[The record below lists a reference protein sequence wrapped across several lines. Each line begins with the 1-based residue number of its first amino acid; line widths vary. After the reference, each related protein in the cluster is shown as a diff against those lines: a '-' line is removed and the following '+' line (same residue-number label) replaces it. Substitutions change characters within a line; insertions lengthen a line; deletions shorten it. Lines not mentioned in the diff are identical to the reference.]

1 MSAPVSTH
9 GPRAGLWGQVRHLLS
24 PQRPWVYLVYLSF
37 FFFQWFFR
45 PPLGYEL
52 QASLIGLV
60 VFLVL
65 YIAGAWR
72 RDVWA
77 LPFIAGI
84 AIDAFVLAHWNY
96 AAGVFWIF
104 AASMAG
110 RLQPARLAVG
120 TFAALLVTLLAV
132 SLSTGLPLY
141 FAVPV
146 ALVGGLT
153 AVSVFYGMRLAE
165 RTEDLQQS
173 REQGRALAAQAERER
188 IARDLHDLL
197 GHTLSVIA
205 IKADLA
211 NRLVAADPDRARGEI
226 ADIARISRDGLTQV
240 RDAVSGMRMSL
251 LAQEV
256 AQARMALEAAD
267 IVLETRIDTGGDLAS
282 DIESAAALAL
292 REAVTNVIRHS
303 GAGRCR
309 IRIGRE
315 DGELH
320 LSIAD
325 DGRGGPVRKGNGLSG
340 MQSRLQACGG
350 ELATGAADL
359 GGVQVDIVLPLGDKP
374 SGGADNEA
382 ESMRGN
388 GS

>member
-1 MSAPVSTH
+1 MSVSAKTGGTAP
-9 GPRAGLWGQVRHLLS
+9 GLWGQVRHLLS

-45 PPLGYEL
+45 PPQGVEL

-60 VFLVL
+60 LFLGL
-65 YIAGAWR
+65 YIAGASR
-72 RDVWA
+72 RDAWA

-84 AIDAFVLAHWNY
+84 AIVAFVLAHWNY
-96 AAGVFWIF
+96 SAGVFWVF

-110 RLQPARLAVG
+110 RLQPVRLAAG
-120 TFAALLVTLLAV
+120 TFAALLVTLFAV
-132 SLSTGLPLY
+132 SLSTGLPLF

-165 RTEDLQQS
+165 RTEDLEQS
-173 REQGRALAAQAERER
+173 RERGRALAAQAERER

-211 NRLVAADPDRARGEI
+211 DRLVMGDPDRARAEI
-226 ADIARISRDGLTQV
+226 ADIARITRDGLTQV

-256 AQARMALEAAD
+256 AQVRMALEAAD
-267 IVLETRIDTGGDLAS
+267 IVLDAEIDAGGDLTP
-282 DIESAAALAL
+282 DIEGAAALAL

-303 GAGRCR
+303 QAGRCR
-309 IRIGRE
+309 VRLFRD

-340 MQSRLQACGG
+340 MQSRLRACGG
-350 ELATGAADL
+350 ELATGPGDL
-359 GGVQVDIVLPLGDKP
+359 GGLQVDIVLPLGP
-374 SGGADNEA
+374 VPVSEEEGG
-382 ESMRGN
+382 S
-388 GS
+388 